1 PGVPADFAREV
12 AALGHVDGGRG
23 VAARRREPMDFERF
37 CAVEVAELGPVPVR
51 RNQQVPGRIRKLVQQ
66 DECTLAPVDDELL
79 PVVALRRAAE
89 HAAVLLIGT
98 RDVLEAPRRPEALY
112 SHFFQRKKPSMAPTT
127 TTM

>member
-1 PGVPADFAREV
+1 
-12 AALGHVDGGRG
+12 
-23 VAARRREPMDFERF
+23 M
-37 CAVEVAELGPVPVR
+37 PVR
-51 RNQQVPGRIRKLVQQ
+51 RDQQVPGRIRKLVQQ

-79 PVVALRRAAE
+79 LVVALRRAAE

-127 TTM
+127 TTMEAMVVRKPVVLSKPGKRTFIPKKPVMNVNGSITTLKIVST